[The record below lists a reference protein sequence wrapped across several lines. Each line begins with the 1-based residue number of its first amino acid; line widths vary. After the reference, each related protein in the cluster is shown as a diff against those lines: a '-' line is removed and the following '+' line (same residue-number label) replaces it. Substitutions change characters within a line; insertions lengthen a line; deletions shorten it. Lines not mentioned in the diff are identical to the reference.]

1 MNNNVNPLSLSDE
14 CLVVT
19 NDDSGHW
26 ANITDNDNDTCN
38 MIPRDGVTNIL
49 QHMYVDTECVANKIN
64 PNISSVQSLL
74 YVTTTWRNLSSCPDQ
89 KFLFAP
95 KIQSE
100 RTCETDVLK
109 PCGLIADNISLNS
122 TCEYTCPCAP
132 TGNRCLLYFIQ
143 AQYSDTPMETSN
155 LCEMKVT
162 AVSEL

>member
-1 MNNNVNPLSLSDE
+1 MKPLPLSDE

-26 ANITDNDNDTCN
+26 INITDNDNATCS

-49 QHMYVDTECVANKIN
+49 QPLYIDMDCVANKIN
-64 PNISSVQSLL
+64 SNISSAQSLAH
-74 YVTTTWRNLSSCPDQ
+74 VTATFRNLSSCPDQ

-100 RTCETDVLK
+100 RTCVTDILK
-109 PCGLIADNISLNS
+109 PCGLIADNILLNN
-122 TCEYTCPCAP
+122 TCEYSCPCEPA
-132 TGNRCLLYFIQ
+132 GNRCSLYFIQ

-155 LCEMKVT
+155 LCEMKLI